1 MGKLLIGDKLAKA
14 QAERVKK
21 AELAFQQSTLFID
34 ALDDDI
40 AVIRSDRNSYTVTDT
55 FCSCPDFFYRSAD
68 GITCKHIHFLRL
80 ALAELK
86 REVA

>member
-21 AELAFQQSTLFID
+21 AELAFQQGTLFID
-34 ALDDDI
+34 QLDDDI
-40 AVIRSDRNSYTVTDT
+40 AVIRSDRNTYTVTDS
-55 FCSCPDFFYRSAD
+55 FCSCPDFYYRSVD

-86 REVA
+86 KEVA